1 MGLFSAFKKGLRATV
16 NTALLPLDIAADAI
30 TLGGVSTEEGKSF
43 VVKRGK
49 KIYRDLADATDE
61 VGED

>member
-16 NTALLPLDIAADAI
+16 NTALLPVDIVADAI
-30 TLGGVSTEEGKSF
+30 TLGGVSTRDGKSF

-49 KIYRDLADATDE
+49 KICEDLGDAVDE